1 MEDFVERSMSL
12 RDMYPTLASVFEGE
26 PTKSSYANMYEFIND
41 MKDIHD
47 FSLQYGL
54 LLPNIAGVEVSQ
66 AKTSWKLLAWNRF
79 LQLLFVIGTIIIFI
93 MGIWGL
99 AKDGHDNDM
108 KYVFICFYLGITV
121 QNCLVIPA
129 VITWNR
135 ELLKPRRIPRNL
147 YMFSFKQAKE
157 VGDIIF
163 IVFTAFTVLLGVMCL
178 VAFSTSPTYAAISAI
193 IVATGFF
200 PINFTL
206 TGLVVFYIMEQR
218 ATYQVVSTLRL
229 KAENAELTCREYL
242 SVKNDIQEKDRQL
255 APSLG
260 WLLSGALWN
269 TIIGIAIIS
278 ALNSFLTHAQL
289 LKQTYMIIFSIVY
302 FGKQTGL
309 LVLLLEEIG
318 TINDLC
324 SYALQSLA
332 ERDFS
337 LIYNMDQKV
346 QDEREMQ
353 RIKLCIALR
362 ECPVSVTIG
371 GWRFSKAQLRIQMC
385 GALLS
390 YVVAILRTIILSS
403 LDEKA

>member
-1 MEDFVERSMSL
+1 MEEFIERSMSL
-12 RDMYPTLASVFEGE
+12 RDMYPALSSIFEGE
-26 PTKSSYANMYEFIND
+26 PTKSSYPNMYEFIND

-54 LLPNIAGVEVSQ
+54 LLPNVAGVEVSQ
-66 AKTSWKLLAWNRF
+66 AKTSWQLVVWNRV

-93 MGIWGL
+93 AGILGL
-99 AKDGHDNDM
+99 ARDSRDPDM
-108 KYVFICFYLGITV
+108 KYVFICFYLGITI
-121 QNCLVIPA
+121 QNVLVIPA

-163 IVFTAFTVLLGVMCL
+163 IVFTAFTIVVSIMCL
-178 VAFSTSPTYAAISAI
+178 VAFSNSPTYAAVSAI

-242 SVKNDIQEKDRQL
+242 SVKNDIQEKDRHL

-260 WLLSGALWN
+260 WLISGALWN

-278 ALNSFLTHAQL
+278 ALNSFLTSAQR
-289 LKQTYMIIFSIVY
+289 LKQAYMIIFSIVY

-309 LVLLLEEIG
+309 LIVLLEEIG

-371 GWRFSKAQLRIQMC
+371 GWRFSKAQLRLQMC

-390 YVVAILRTIILSS
+390 YVIAILRAIILSS
-403 LDEKA
+403 LDQKA